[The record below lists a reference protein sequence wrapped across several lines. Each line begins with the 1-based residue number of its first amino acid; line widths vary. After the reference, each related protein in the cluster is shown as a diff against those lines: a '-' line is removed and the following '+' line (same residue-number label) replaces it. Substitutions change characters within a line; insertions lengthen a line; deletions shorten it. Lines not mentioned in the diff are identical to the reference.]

1 MFEKCIKC
9 QRIGISCVPNLMLL
23 PFADLIQWC
32 AKRQKHLEWTNQA
45 LAEISTVPVGTINR
59 IKAGDYADC
68 KYSTIKH
75 LLIALIGGTTDE
87 FSCTEQVERELQ
99 QKEELERQADRL
111 SIFEKENEFLK
122 SSLKCQKEQSDAAL
136 AAEIAEKTRL
146 MDALLK
152 ADAQHRE
159 DIRAIKAE
167 YVEQIE
173 FMKEEVKSW
182 RSLCQAK

>member
-1 MFEKCIKC
+1 
-9 QRIGISCVPNLMLL
+9 MLL
-23 PFADLIQWC
+23 PFSDLIQWC

-45 LAEISTVPVGTINR
+45 LSEISTVPVGTINR

-111 SIFEKENEFLK
+111 SIIEKE
-122 SSLKCQKEQSDAAL
+122 KEQSDAAL

-152 ADAQHRE
+152 SGEQHRE
-159 DIRAIKAE
+159 DIRALKAE

-182 RSLCQAK
+182 RSLCQTK